1 MISRQSQVEDPRALT
16 TVNSLIRV
24 SRSYSAVMLRVTWIR
39 ITDHMAPC
47 RLRSNTTFQENS
59 EILRFHN
66 HKHLWRLFQKKIV
79 YDSKTV
85 YYANSKRSLTS
96 VNDQVRHGEIRSVIR
111 VHVTRQ
117 KMVVY
122 VAYLPV
128 YGRKQS
134 WTNFVTFDLGCSTS
148 CFFYQAREKVEK
160 GTCLRQNQNAKLWTS

>member
-1 MISRQSQVEDPRALT
+1 MTSDDVHFLFAQVEDPRPLT
-16 TVNSLIRV
+16 TVYSLTRV
-24 SRSYSAVMLRVTWIR
+24 SWSYSAVMLRVTWIR

-66 HKHLWRLFQKKIV
+66 HKHLWRLLQKKIV
-79 YDSKTV
+79 YHSKTV

-134 WTNFVTFDLGCSTS
+134 
-148 CFFYQAREKVEK
+148 
-160 GTCLRQNQNAKLWTS
+160 